1 MERPVA
7 SSASMLLQPCTSR
20 APYPTRS
27 PSGPSNA
34 SEIPTRRAA
43 AAPPRTQMT
52 NCYTRERTPGGVA
65 ELADAPDLKSG
76 GREVVWVRVPPPLL
90 RRSPANKHFL
100 ARTKE
105 TPSIEPGG
113 LAAMRQH

>member
-52 NCYTRERTPGGVA
+52 NCYTRERTLGGVA

-76 GREVVWVRVPPPLL
+76 GRKVVWVRVPPPLL
-90 RRSPANKHFL
+90 DQSSCKTREYEKSRE
-100 ARTKE
+100 AR
-105 TPSIEPGG
+105 P
-113 LAAMRQH
+113 